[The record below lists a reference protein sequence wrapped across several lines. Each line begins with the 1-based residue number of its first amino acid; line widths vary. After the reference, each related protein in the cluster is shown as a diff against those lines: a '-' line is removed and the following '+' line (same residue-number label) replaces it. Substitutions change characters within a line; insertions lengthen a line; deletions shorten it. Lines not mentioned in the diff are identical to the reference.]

1 MIDSRTEAI
10 VNAKMRAAS
19 LQAACK
25 WMPQENFFPN
35 MVGFI
40 GVVFGP
46 EIAAEILT
54 IFEMARQEHEE
65 MLDNMARDP
74 KGAFS
79 AFKEGVENWSRRD
92 GQA

>member
-1 MIDSRTEAI
+1 MIDDRTEAI

-40 GVVFGP
+40 GIVFGP
-46 EIAAEILT
+46 EIAAEIVT
-54 IFEMARQEHEE
+54 IFEIARQEHEE
-65 MLDNMARDP
+65 MLDSMARDP
-74 KGAFS
+74 KGA
-79 AFKEGVENWSRRD
+79 ARAINEGVQNWARRK
-92 GQA
+92 GAA